1 MNIPVNDDDIDVRGP
16 LFLSYRQS
24 VGTKTVSSL
33 GWLLRAAGIPVWR
46 DVDDLPPG
54 DTADRLEQA
63 LADRLSGGVVV
74 ITPDIANSPVVKSI
88 EAPALIRLNRGD
100 NRFQLLVANA
110 IERSPGKVDYSA
122 PDRLLERVRRELEG
136 INQNPVT
143 DDGLFEIVRAAVAH
157 RMAQHRAI
165 VEANGY
171 FELTVQ
177 TRNIGQVYDRTG
189 AQLDVRVRRSSHERL
204 PCAEGLDDLRRALTL
219 LPDAVVTTGARNV
232 RISGGGHFSV
242 GFALGAALPS
252 SRVGS
257 ITVID
262 QRDAEWASTTEA
274 AVPAV
279 PQLTFDAVDAES
291 TVGGR
296 PRVVAYV
303 DLLPTRSDAAPLRFL
318 DDHVGEYVAS
328 ATIAYANGGLIDPA
342 DAGSIAAEAMALVRQ
357 LSARHGNAAVDL
369 LLRCPFPLSVLM
381 GRLSNTLRV
390 RLFEWDDSDVDG
402 DFTPRY
408 VAALDVH
415 ASAPNGP
422 ITSALLPSDGGSVGG
437 TAGIGADDA

>member
-1 MNIPVNDDDIDVRGP
+1 MNNPLSPDDIDVRGP
-16 LFLSYRQS
+16 LFLSYRQCD
-24 VGTKTVSSL
+24 GTKTVSKL
-33 GWLLRAAGIPVWR
+33 GWLLRSAGIPVWR

-63 LADRLSGGVVV
+63 LADGLSGGVLV
-74 ITPDIANSPVVKSI
+74 ITPDIANSPIVRSI
-88 EAPALIRLNRGD
+88 EAPALIRMFRSD
-100 NRFQLLVANA
+100 DRFQLLVANA

-122 PDRLLERVRRELEG
+122 PDKLLERVRRELEG
-136 INQNPVT
+136 VNQNPVS
-143 DDGLFEIVRAAVAH
+143 DDGLFKIVQAAVAH

-165 VEANGY
+165 VEANGF

-177 TRNIGQVYDRTG
+177 TRNIAQVYDRTG

-204 PCAEGLDDLRRALTL
+204 PSADGLEDLRRAVTL

-232 RISGGGHFSV
+232 RISGGGHVSV

-274 AVPAV
+274 AVPIV

-291 TVGGR
+291 TVEGR

-303 DLLPTRSDAAPLRFL
+303 DLLPTPSDAAPLRFL
-318 DDHVGEYVAS
+318 SDHAGKYVAS
-328 ATIAYANGGLIDPA
+328 ATVAYEGAGLLNHT
-342 DAGSIAAEAMALVRQ
+342 DAGSIAAEAMARVRE
-357 LSARHGNAAVDL
+357 LSAQHGNAAVDL

-381 GRLSNTLRV
+381 GRLSNTLRI
-390 RLFEWDDSDVDG
+390 RLYEWDDSELDG
-402 DFTPRY
+402 DFIPRY
-408 VAALDVH
+408 VAALVVH
-415 ASAPNGP
+415 ASSPGGP
-422 ITSALLPSDGGSVGG
+422 ITAALLPIVRDEADATTGGG
-437 TAGIGADDA
+437 TDDA

>member
-1 MNIPVNDDDIDVRGP
+1 MNTPVSQDDIDVRGP

-24 VGTKTVSSL
+24 DGTEIVSSL

-63 LADRLSGGVVV
+63 LADGLSGGVLV
-74 ITPDIANSPVVKSI
+74 ITPQIANSPVVKSI

-100 NRFQLLVANA
+100 DRFQLLLASA
-110 IERSPGKVDYSA
+110 IERSPGKLDYSA
-122 PDRLLERVRRELEG
+122 PDKLLERVRRELEG
-136 INQNPVT
+136 VNQNSVT
-143 DDGLFEIVRAAVAH
+143 HDGLFEIVRAAVAH

-177 TRNIGQVYDRTG
+177 SRNIGQVYDRTG

-204 PCAEGLDDLRRALTL
+204 PSPEGLDDLRRALTL
-219 LPDAVVTTGARNV
+219 LPDAVVTTGARHV
-232 RISGGGHFSV
+232 RISGGGHLSV

-252 SRVGS
+252 SRVGGT
-257 ITVID
+257 TVTD
-262 QRDAEWASTTEA
+262 QRGVDWASTTEA
-274 AVPAV
+274 VLPPV
-279 PQLTFDAVDAES
+279 FRLTFDAVDADL

-303 DLLPTRSDAAPLRFL
+303 DLLPTPSDAAPRRYLS
-318 DDHVGEYVAS
+318 DHVGEYIAS
-328 ATIAYANGGLIDPA
+328 ATITYGDGSLIEPS
-342 DAGSIAAEAMALVRQ
+342 DAGSIAAEAMARVRQ
-357 LSARHGNAAVDL
+357 LSAQHDNAAVDL

-390 RLFEWDDSDVDG
+390 RLFEWDDSDADG

-408 VAALDVH
+408 VAALDIH
-415 ASAPNGP
+415 ASAPDGP
-422 ITSALLPSDGGSVGG
+422 IISALLPNVESPS
-437 TAGIGADDA
+437 

>member
-1 MNIPVNDDDIDVRGP
+1 MNTPVSQDDIDVRGP

-24 VGTKTVSSL
+24 DGTKTVSSL

-63 LADRLSGGVVV
+63 LADGLSGGVLV
-74 ITPDIANSPVVKSI
+74 ITPQIANSPVVKSI
-88 EAPALIRLNRGD
+88 EAPALIRLNQGD
-100 NRFQLLVANA
+100 DRFQLLLANA
-110 IERSPGKVDYSA
+110 IERSPGKLDYSA
-122 PDRLLERVRRELEG
+122 PDKLLERVRRELEG
-136 INQNPVT
+136 VNQNLVT
-143 DDGLFEIVRAAVAH
+143 HDGLFEIVRAAVAH

-177 TRNIGQVYDRTG
+177 SRNIGQVHDRTG

-204 PCAEGLDDLRRALTL
+204 PSAEGLDDLRRALTL

-252 SRVGS
+252 SRVGG
-257 ITVID
+257 ITVVD
-262 QRDAEWASTTEA
+262 QRDAEWTGRSEV

-279 PQLTFDAVDAES
+279 TQLTFYAADAES

-296 PRVVAYV
+296 PRVVVYV
-303 DLLPTRSDAAPLRFL
+303 DLLPTSSDAAPLRFL
-318 DDHVGEYVAS
+318 SDHAGEYVAS
-328 ATIAYANGGLIDPA
+328 ATIAYGNGRLIDPA
-342 DAGSIAAEAMALVRQ
+342 DAGSIAAEAMARVRQ
-357 LSARHGNAAVDL
+357 LSAQHGNAAVDL

-390 RLFEWDDSDVDG
+390 RLFEWDDSDADG
-402 DFTPRY
+402 DFAPRY

-415 ASAPNGP
+415 ASAPEGP
-422 ITSALLPSDGGSVGG
+422 ITSALLPRVADGVGD
-437 TAGIGADDA
+437 TAGSGADDA

>member
-1 MNIPVNDDDIDVRGP
+1 MNTPVSQDDIDVRGP

-24 VGTKTVSSL
+24 DGTKTVSRL

-63 LADRLSGGVVV
+63 LADGLSGGVLV
-74 ITPDIANSPVVKSI
+74 ITPDIANSPIVKSI
-88 EAPALIRLNRGD
+88 EAPALIRLHRGD
-100 NRFQLLVANA
+100 ERFQLLVANA
-110 IERSPGKVDYSA
+110 IERAPGKVDYSA

-136 INQNPVT
+136 VNQHPVT
-143 DDGLFEIVRAAVAH
+143 DDGLFKIVQAAVSH

-165 VEANGY
+165 VETNG
-171 FELTVQ
+171 FFDLTVQ

-189 AQLDVRVRRSSHERL
+189 AQLDVRVRRSTHERL
-204 PCAEGLDDLRRALTL
+204 PSAEGLHDLRRALTL

-242 GFALGAALPS
+242 GFALGTALPS
-252 SRVGS
+252 SRVGGV
-257 ITVID
+257 TVVD
-262 QRDAEWASTTEA
+262 QRGAEWASTTEA

-303 DLLPTRSDAAPLRFL
+303 DLLPTPSDAAPLRFL
-318 DDHVGEYVAS
+318 SDHAGEYVAS
-328 ATIAYANGGLIDPA
+328 AAITHRNGGLIDPA
-342 DAGSIAAEAMALVRQ
+342 AAGSIAAEAMARVRQ
-357 LSARHGNAAVDL
+357 LSAGHGNAAVDL

-390 RLFEWDDSDVDG
+390 RLFEWDDSDADG
-402 DFTPRY
+402 DFRPRY
-408 VAALDVH
+408 VATLDVH
-415 ASAPNGP
+415 ASAPEGP
-422 ITSALLPSDGGSVGG
+422 ITSTLLPRIGDIDDDG
-437 TAGIGADDA
+437 AEDA

>member
-1 MNIPVNDDDIDVRGP
+1 MNTPVSTDEIDVRGP
-16 LFLSYRQS
+16 LFLSYRQFD
-24 VGTKTVSSL
+24 GTKTVSDL
-33 GWLLRAAGIPVWR
+33 GWLLRAAGVPVWR

-63 LADRLSGGVVV
+63 LADGLSGGVLV
-74 ITPDIANSPVVKSI
+74 ITPDITNSPIVKSI
-88 EAPALIRLNRGD
+88 EAPALIRLFRGD

-122 PDRLLERVRRELEG
+122 PDKLLERVRRELEG
-136 INQNPVT
+136 VNQNPVT

-165 VEANGY
+165 VEANGF

-189 AQLDVRVRRSSHERL
+189 AQLDVRVRRSSYERL
-204 PCAEGLDDLRRALTL
+204 PSADGLDDLRRALTL
-219 LPDAVVTTGARNV
+219 LPDAVVTTGARDV
-232 RISGGGHFSV
+232 RISGGGHLSV

-252 SRVGS
+252 SRVGGV
-257 ITVID
+257 TVID
-262 QRDAEWASTTEA
+262 QRGAEWASTTEA
-274 AVPAV
+274 VVPAV
-279 PQLTFDAVDAES
+279 PQLAFNAVDAES

-303 DLLPTRSDAAPLRFL
+303 DLLPTPSDTASLRFL
-318 DDHVGEYVAS
+318 SDHVGEYVAS
-328 ATIAYANGGLIDPA
+328 ATIAFEDGGLIDPA
-342 DAGSIAAEAMALVRQ
+342 DAGSIAAEAMARVRQ
-357 LSARHGNAAVDL
+357 LSAQHGNAAVDL

-390 RLFEWDDSDVDG
+390 RLFEWDDREVDG

-415 ASAPNGP
+415 ASAPDGP
-422 ITSALLPSDGGSVGG
+422 ITSALLTVVGDKDGDTAESG
-437 TAGIGADDA
+437 TDDD